1 MITTLLLIQY
11 LLPSSILIFAIL
23 GVAAHGGRVADG
35 GAEMGGGGDIGGGG
49 GGELP
54 WEGGGGGGE
63 LPWEGGCWV
72 LVEVTTL
79 PPVFIGQL
87 SYQSQ
92 HDCLTNISKWFGN
105 LGSGFFLSPNLDPCS
120 VNGRLKKL

>member
-1 MITTLLLIQY
+1 MFSIFGSAKLGLQLITTLLLIQY
-11 LLPSSILIFAIL
+11 LFPSFIVIFAVW

-63 LPWEGGCWV
+63 LPWEGAWV

-79 PPVFIGQL
+79 PTVFIGQL
-87 SYQSQ
+87 AV
-92 HDCLTNISKWFGN
+92 ISF
-105 LGSGFFLSPNLDPCS
+105 ST
-120 VNGRLKKL
+120 

>member
-1 MITTLLLIQY
+1 M
-11 LLPSSILIFAIL
+11 IFAVW

-63 LPWEGGCWV
+63 LPWEGAWV

-79 PPVFIGQL
+79 PAVFILVSCHIFLNILTQKNL
-87 SYQSQ
+87 ILIFQNILATLALVFFSALTWTPAQS
-92 HDCLTNISKWFGN
+92 L
-105 LGSGFFLSPNLDPCS
+105 P
-120 VNGRLKKL
+120 V

>member
-1 MITTLLLIQY
+1 M
-11 LLPSSILIFAIL
+11 IFATW

-35 GAEMGGGGDIGGGG
+35 GAEMGGGGDTGGGG
-49 GGELP
+49 G
-54 WEGGGGGGE
+54 GGGGGGE

-72 LVEVTTL
+72 LVEVTIL

-120 VNGRLKKL
+120 VNGRLKKIMKKSELMKSIKHCQAASC

>member
-1 MITTLLLIQY
+1 M
-11 LLPSSILIFAIL
+11 IFATW

-35 GAEMGGGGDIGGGG
+35 GAEMGGGGDT
-49 GGELP
+49 
-54 WEGGGGGGE
+54 GGGGGE

>member
-1 MITTLLLIQY
+1 MFSIFGSAKLGLQLITTLLLIQY

-54 WEGGGGGGE
+54 WEGGGGWRLGYWRWLHIE
-63 LPWEGGCWV
+63 A
-72 LVEVTTL
+72 TL
-79 PPVFIGQL
+79 
-87 SYQSQ
+87 
-92 HDCLTNISKWFGN
+92 H
-105 LGSGFFLSPNLDPCS
+105 GSPRAGLERNY
-120 VNGRLKKL
+120 NGRR